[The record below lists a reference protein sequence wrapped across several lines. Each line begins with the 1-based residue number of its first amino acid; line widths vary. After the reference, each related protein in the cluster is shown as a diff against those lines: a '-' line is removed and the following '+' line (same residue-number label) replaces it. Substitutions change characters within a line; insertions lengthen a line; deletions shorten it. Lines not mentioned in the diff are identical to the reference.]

1 MYIHV
6 TALTY
11 IFPIFNGTPLFFS
24 NFFFFEHFFYKTQ
37 PGAIFSSNGLV
48 PQMSDVVDTALTEDD
63 AAAGGRGRDG
73 ASPDRSR
80 GRGGRDDSST
90 ALIPRRDSSPSMVR
104 LLLFFFV
111 LFVLFVISF

>member
-1 MYIHV
+1 MEHSFFFV
-6 TALTY
+6 T
-11 IFPIFNGTPLFFS
+11 
-24 NFFFFEHFFYKTQ
+24 FFFEHFFYKTQ

-63 AAAGGRGRDG
+63 AAGGRGRDG